1 MKPGSVIV
9 DVAVDQGGCVETI
22 RPTLWDDPTYEA
34 HGVVHFG
41 VTNMPGAVPRTSAQA
56 LSTALVPYILR
67 LAAPGGMDDPAIRS
81 GINVRAG
88 EIVHPAVRQ
97 ALA

>member
-1 MKPGSVIV
+1 MRPGSVII

-22 RPTLWDDPTYEA
+22 HPTTWEEPVYMQ

-56 LSTALVPYILR
+56 LSTSVLPYLVR
-67 LAAPGGMDDPAIRS
+67 LAAEGGLADAPLAR

-88 EIVHPAVRQ
+88 DIVHPAVRA
-97 ALA
+97 ALG